1 MDPKL
6 CLGYYSVYR
15 TEKGKLRFYDYC
27 VPVRGR
33 LLCCIVWQDLLKV
46 LVAHCSST
54 MEDCTFSSTYAAQ
67 SSALNFHH

>member
-33 LLCCIVWQDLLKV
+33 LLCCVAGQHLLKV
-46 LVAHCSST
+46 LVTRCSST
-54 MEDCTFSSTYAAQ
+54 MGDSTFSSTYATQ
-67 SSALNFHH
+67 SSGVGFHH